1 MSGLKQQSRIMDAV
15 LAGQLANWRGGYNHG
30 DGLRPT
36 EHARAHRAA
45 MTPERRAELDKEYLA

>member
-1 MSGLKQQSRIMDAV
+1 MSGLKQAARVMDAV
-15 LAGQLANWRGGYNHG
+15 LAEQLASWRGVDNFG

-45 MTPERRAELDKEYLA
+45 MSPERRAQLDGEWA